1 MNAFT
6 GAEGELA
13 VNTTTDTVHVHD
25 GSTAG
30 GFALA
35 KADGSNIAAYAGSF
49 TTLAASGASTLTG
62 AVGINIAP
70 TSYKLTVN
78 SGATTETTAAAI
90 GYNGDAGTNLY
101 INTDHGNNL
110 VSLYASG
117 SASKTMRFLS
127 GSLEVMRLA
136 TTGDVGINNS
146 NPSAFN
152 SLGGK
157 TLAVGNGTTT
167 STLTLF
173 SDDTADGNGYGHVA
187 FADSDTSSST
197 AQYAGLLQYFHGDNS
212 MRFYTAS
219 TERLRIT
226 SAGAVELTGPGGAG
240 ETFLNFTADSNT
252 TKAQILAAKAGAS
265 GGRLIFSTTN
275 SSGTLSERARIDA
288 SGILMVATTDTAPGA
303 GDTNTGVSIR
313 GAGDNRSFFSVNGDY
328 AMHLNRNTNDG
339 SILEFA
345 KSGTT
350 VGAIATWD
358 GDLAVGQENVALK
371 FNDGSNEI
379 LPWSVASNLNR
390 DNAFNLGSSSSR
402 FKALYLSSSVNI
414 GGVGNISPYG
424 IRFAI
429 NGTGSGGAGLYFG
442 SGVILPTN
450 NTPTLS
456 DNTVDL
462 GASNYRF
469 NDAFVTNGV
478 TGGSDGN
485 LKQDIAELTD
495 AEQRVAVACKGLL
508 RKFRWIDAVAE
519 KGDEA
524 RIHFGIIAQDLQ
536 AAFEAEGLDAGR
548 YAMFMSNTWWETQTE
563 VAAVEATEDSEA
575 VDAYTRTDTYDAAEE
590 APEGATERTRLGV
603 RYSELLAFI
612 ISAI

>member
-1 MNAFT
+1 
-6 GAEGELA
+6 
-13 VNTTTDTVHVHD
+13 
-25 GSTAG
+25 
-30 GFALA
+30 
-35 KADGSNIAAYAGSF
+35 
-49 TTLAASGASTLTG
+49 
-62 AVGINIAP
+62 
-70 TSYKLTVN
+70 
-78 SGATTETTAAAI
+78 
-90 GYNGDAGTNLY
+90 
-101 INTDHGNNL
+101 
-110 VSLYASG
+110 
-117 SASKTMRFLS
+117 MRFLS

-136 TTGDVGINNS
+136 TTADVGINNS

-152 SLGGK
+152 SLGGR

-219 TERLRIT
+219 TERLRI
-226 SAGAVELTGPGGAG
+226 
-240 ETFLNFTADSNT
+240 
-252 TKAQILAAKAGAS
+252 
-265 GGRLIFSTTN
+265 FS
-275 SSGTLSERARIDA
+275 D
-288 SGILMVATTDTAPGA
+288 
-303 GDTNTGVSIR
+303 GDVSI
-313 GAGDNRSFFSVNGDY
+313 GMAANYAKLNVNGDVR
-328 AMHLNRNTNDG
+328 AENSKFLAGREDAANPAFAFHDDSDTGIFNINPNILGFSAAGTERMRIDGATGNVGIGTSSPSQKLHVAGNIVLDAAGFVGFGGGTNYIEG
-339 SILEFA
+339 S
-345 KSGTT
+345 
-350 VGAIATWD
+350 ATS
-358 GDLAVGQENVALK
+358 LLK
-371 FNDGSNEI
+371 FGTANVERMRIESDGKI
-379 LPWSVASNLNR
+379 
-390 DNAFNLGSSSSR
+390 
-402 FKALYLSSSVNI
+402 NI

-478 TGGSDGN
+478 TAGSDGN

-508 RKFRWIDAVAE
+508 RKFRWIDAVEA